1 MDGLPGFRRA
11 DTAEKAR
18 PLSLVTSNCV
28 RRDGGL
34 TVTYR
39 QPFDVVADAGMRE
52 GDRAEVEVRVL
63 KDKRWGPGEQYR
75 QPSGRRR
82 GYGDVGVGRGAS
94 DRYIFTTQ

>member
-1 MDGLPGFRRA
+1 
-11 DTAEKAR
+11 
-18 PLSLVTSNCV
+18 
-28 RRDGGL
+28 
-34 TVTYR
+34 
-39 QPFDVVADAGMRE
+39 MRE